1 MKLSEY
7 IEHLT
12 SQMEQHQAQDYEV
25 KTRYPMLDRWGQYDG
40 EGVENVTTEQFCI
53 DDEAKIAFVDC
64 DATDL
69 KPLNEMIEQYKSGHI
84 ETT

>member
-12 SQMEQHQAQDYEV
+12 SLMEQHQAQDFEV
-25 KTRYPMLDRWGQYDG
+25 KTRYPMLDHWGQYDG
-40 EGVENVTTEQFCI
+40 EYVEDAKPEYFCI

-69 KPLNEMIEQYKSGHI
+69 KPMKELLTEFKSEEI
-84 ETT
+84 KTT